1 MKAIILSAGLGTR
14 LKSSI
19 PKPLTPIKDGK
30 TIIDYQIEYISKQ
43 VGVENI
49 IVVVGHK
56 KELIINKFP
65 HISFVENK
73 NYKFTNTSKSLLAG
87 LENIDE
93 DVIWLNGDIYF
104 DEKILNLMLKSKN
117 SCSLVNKNNCGPEE
131 IKYSL
136 DDSGN
141 IKNLSK
147 EVNLS
152 IGESLGINLIKKN
165 NLDIF
170 RKALEK
176 VNDSDYF
183 EKALEKLISDN
194 KLILKPVFVGNLFCK
209 EIDFPEDLEEVK
221 NYLN

>member
-1 MKAIILSAGLGTR
+1 
-14 LKSSI
+14 
-19 PKPLTPIKDGK
+19 
-30 TIIDYQIEYISKQ
+30 
-43 VGVENI
+43 
-49 IVVVGHK
+49 
-56 KELIINKFP
+56 
-65 HISFVENK
+65 
-73 NYKFTNTSKSLLAG
+73 
-87 LENIDE
+87 
-93 DVIWLNGDIYF
+93 
-104 DEKILNLMLKSKN
+104 
-117 SCSLVNKNNCGPEE
+117 LVNKNNCGPEE

-152 IGESLGINLIKKN
+152 KGESLGINLIKKN
-165 NLDIF
+165 NLDVF
-170 RKALEK
+170 RRELEK